1 MGLLLIATPT
11 ESGACADTKASLTLV
26 VDVSVATAQT
36 LLENE
41 MPSPMKTGLATKW
54 RTLMS
59 VPRDNPKLL
68 QAQYRVLSRQIP
80 MMYFILL
87 VNSWAL
93 AWTHYSQAPG
103 WLTLT
108 VPVVLTLVCMVRS
121 WVWHQRQSRPLPE
134 PQVIYQALT
143 RTSRMTGFIA
153 AGFALWALALF
164 PYGGAYEQ
172 AHVAFYMGITV
183 IGCIFCLMQ
192 LRSAALI
199 TAAVVNLAFVGF
211 FASTHITTFVAT
223 AVNVVLVTG
232 AMLVI
237 LQNHYG
243 DFTRLVNAQ
252 AETEKL
258 SDENLRLAN
267 QDSLTGLPNRRQ
279 FFTALESALVQAQ
292 ATGQRLAVG
301 ILDLDGFKPVN
312 DVYGHS
318 VGDRLLVQVGQRL
331 TASMDATMQVARLGG
346 DEFALIFTQVRDN
359 QQLQAFGDSICA
371 ELKKPF
377 TLIDVPVQISA
388 SLGIATYPDLAS
400 SATSVYEYADYAL
413 YQSKRNHPGAL
424 SLFCAA
430 HHQQLQRDTLTE
442 QALRRAKLDLEFSVL
457 FQPIVDLHT
466 GRTVAFE
473 ALARWASPDLGSV
486 PPSQFIPIAE
496 RIGFINRLTLPLLR
510 KALRAAEQWPS
521 EVRLSFNLSA
531 HDCGSEENVQ
541 QIIDTI
547 LASHFDPAQLDLEI
561 TETAVMQDIVQVQ
574 RAIGLFRRMGC
585 GVSLDDFGTGYSS
598 LSQLHALALTKLK
611 VDRSFVTGI
620 HENPASYKIVK
631 SLVALS
637 QDMGLDCIIE
647 GVETTEEMNAL
658 LSLGCRTVQG
668 YLFSRP
674 MPFAQ
679 TLEWLEKNQSPLLS

>member
-1 MGLLLIATPT
+1 
-11 ESGACADTKASLTLV
+11 LT
-26 VDVSVATAQT
+26 TAQT

-41 MPSPMKTGLATKW
+41 MPSLMKPGLAATW

-68 QAQYRVLSRQIP
+68 QAQYCVLSRQIP
-80 MMYFILL
+80 LMYFILL

-93 AWTHYSQAPG
+93 AWTHYSQAPA

-108 VPVVLTLVCMVRS
+108 VPVVLSLVCTVRS
-121 WVWHQRQSRPLPE
+121 WVWHQRQSRPIPE
-134 PQVIYQALT
+134 PEVVYQALT
-143 RTSRMTGFIA
+143 RTSRLTGFIS
-153 AGFALWALALF
+153 AGFALWALAMF

-192 LRSAALI
+192 LRSAALM
-199 TAAVVNLAFVGF
+199 TAAVVNVVFVGF

-223 AVNVVLVTG
+223 AVNVALVTA

-279 FFTALESALVQAQ
+279 FFTTLDDALAQ
-292 ATGQRLAVG
+292 ARASGQRLAVG
-301 ILDLDGFKPVN
+301 ILDLDGFKPIN

-331 TASMDATMQVARLGG
+331 LASMDQGMQVARLGG
-346 DEFALIFTQVRDN
+346 DEFAMIFTHAHDD
-359 QQLQAFGDSICA
+359 QQLREYGERICA
-371 ELKKPF
+371 ELKRPF

-400 SATSVYEYADYAL
+400 SAASVYEYADYAL
-413 YQSKRNHPGAL
+413 YQSKRNHPGVM
-424 SLFCAA
+424 SLFCAT
-430 HHQQLQRDTLTE
+430 HHEQLQRDTLTE
-442 QALRRAKLDLEFSVL
+442 QALRRAKLDWEFSVL
-457 FQPIVDLHT
+457 FQPIVDLHS
-466 GRTVAFE
+466 GQTVAFE
-473 ALARWASPDLGSV
+473 ALARWASPDLGNV

-496 RIGFINRLTLPLLR
+496 RIGFINHLTLPLLR
-510 KALRAAEQWPS
+510 KALRAAEQWPPQ
-521 EVRLSFNLSA
+521 VRLSFNLSA

-541 QIIDTI
+541 LIIDTI
-547 LASHFDPAQLDLEI
+547 LVSRFDPALLDLEI

-574 RAIGLFRRMGC
+574 RAIGLFRQMGC

-598 LSQLHALALTKLK
+598 LSQLHALALTRLK
-611 VDRSFVTGI
+611 VDRSFVTAI

-668 YLFSRP
+668 YLFSKP

-679 TLEWLEKNQSPLLS
+679 TLEWLEKNHSPQLL

>member
-1 MGLLLIATPT
+1 
-11 ESGACADTKASLTLV
+11 
-26 VDVSVATAQT
+26 
-36 LLENE
+36 
-41 MPSPMKTGLATKW
+41 MPSPLKPGLAAAW
-54 RTLMS
+54 RTLCS
-59 VPRDNPKLL
+59 VPRDNPNLL

-80 MMYFILL
+80 LMYFILL
-87 VNSWAL
+87 VNSWVL
-93 AWTHYSQAPG
+93 AWTHHGLAPS
-103 WLTLT
+103 WLTLLM
-108 VPVVLTLVCMVRS
+108 PLLLAVVCTLRS
-121 WVWHQRQSRPLPE
+121 WTWRQRQIRPVPAPE
-134 PQVIYQALT
+134 RVFEALNRTVRLTGVI
-143 RTSRMTGFIA
+143 S

-164 PYGGAYEQ
+164 PYGGPYEQ

-199 TAAVVNLAFVGF
+199 TAAVVNLLFVGF
-211 FASTHITTFVAT
+211 FVSTHIPTFVAT
-223 AVNVVLVTG
+223 AVNVVLVSG
-232 AMLVI
+232 AMLAI
-237 LQNHYG
+237 LHNHYG

-258 SDENLRLAN
+258 SNENLRLAN

-279 FFTALESALVQAQ
+279 FFSALDLALTHAS
-292 ATGQRLAVG
+292 ATEQRLAVG
-301 ILDLDGFKPVN
+301 ILDLNGFKPVN
-312 DVYGHS
+312 DLYGHS
-318 VGDRLLVQVGQRL
+318 VGDRLLVQVGERL
-331 TASMDATMQVARLGG
+331 EASLDASIQVARLGG
-346 DEFALIFTQVRDN
+346 DEFALIFTEVGHDE
-359 QQLQAFGDSICA
+359 QLQAFGERICA

-388 SLGIATYPDLAS
+388 SLGVATYPDLAS
-400 SATSVYEYADYAL
+400 SAASVYEYADYAL
-413 YQSKRNHPGAL
+413 YQSKRNHPGVMC
-424 SLFCAA
+424 LFSPL
-430 HHQQLQRDTLTE
+430 HYQQLQCDTLTE
-442 QALRRAKLDLEFSVL
+442 QALRRAHLDWEFSVL
-457 FQPIVDLHT
+457 FQPIVDLHS
-466 GRTVAFE
+466 GQTVAFE

-510 KALRAAEQWPS
+510 KALRAAEQWPTG
-521 EVRLSFNLSA
+521 VRLSFNLSA
-531 HDCGSEENVQ
+531 HDCGSQENVQ
-541 QIIDTI
+541 LIIDTI
-547 LASHFDPAQLDLEI
+547 LASRFDPARLDLEI

-574 RAIGLFRRMGC
+574 RAIGLFRQMGC

-620 HENPASYKIVK
+620 HHNPASYKIVK

-679 TLEWLEKNQSPLLS
+679 TLEWLQQPEHCATPLPR

>member
-1 MGLLLIATPT
+1 LIAKPI
-11 ESGACADTKASLTLV
+11 ESRAFADNQASLTTA
-26 VDVSVATAQT
+26 VDARKTSAQT

-41 MPSPMKTGLATKW
+41 MPSPMKTELAAKW
-54 RTLMS
+54 RTLMG

-80 MMYFILL
+80 LMYFILL

-93 AWTHYSQAPG
+93 AWTHYSQAPA
-103 WLTLT
+103 WLSLT
-108 VPVVLTLVCMVRS
+108 VPVILSLVCIVRS
-121 WVWHQRQSRPLPE
+121 WVWRQRQSRPMPE

-143 RTSRMTGFIA
+143 RTSRLTGFISG
-153 AGFALWALALF
+153 GFALWALALF

-192 LRSAALI
+192 LRSAALM
-199 TAAVVNLAFVGF
+199 TAAVVNLVFVSF
-211 FASTHITTFVAT
+211 FASTHIPTFVAT
-223 AVNVVLVTG
+223 AVNVVLVTV

-279 FFTALESALVQAQ
+279 FFTALDDALTQACG
-292 ATGQRLAVG
+292 TGQRLAVG

-331 TASMDATMQVARLGG
+331 LASVEPGMQVARLGG
-346 DEFALIFTQVRDN
+346 DEFALIFTHVRDDE
-359 QQLQAFGDSICA
+359 QLQAFGERICA

-400 SATSVYEYADYAL
+400 SAANVYEYADYAL
-413 YQSKRNHPGAL
+413 YQSKRNHPGVM
-424 SLFCAA
+424 SLFCAT

-442 QALRRAKLDLEFSVL
+442 QALRRAQLDWEFSVQ
-457 FQPIVDLHT
+457 FQPIVDLHS
-466 GRTVAFE
+466 GQTVAFE
-473 ALARWASPDLGSV
+473 ALARWTSPDLGNV
-486 PPSQFIPIAE
+486 PPNQFIPIAE

-510 KALRAAEQWPS
+510 KALRAAQQWPAR
-521 EVRLSFNLSA
+521 VRLSFNLSA
-531 HDCGSEENVQ
+531 HDCGSQENVQ
-541 QIIDTI
+541 RIVDTI
-547 LASHFDPAQLDLEI
+547 LASGFDPAQLDLEI

-574 RAIGLFRRMGC
+574 RAIGLFREMGC

-620 HENPASYKIVK
+620 HEKPASYKIVK

-668 YLFSRP
+668 YLFSKP

-679 TLEWLEKNQSPLLS
+679 TLEWLEKNHSPLPL